1 MYPDDA
7 RSYDAGD
14 DHPSLDASEIPTFFK
29 TMVPTVAR
37 IYNVFESGTLSL
49 FAAGVVI
56 SPYGH
61 ILTINTDTGTN
72 RTGMHVCFK
81 DDDEGFK
88 AAICHEYADHPF
100 LLLKLESEREDFPYA
115 RLATSAAVQ
124 GSEIHFIHVFFNN
137 AYRYLKG
144 MVSCP
149 NRNLSSV
156 IMSKEV
162 QQIVAPSIKH
172 AYHNRVPIQ
181 FVEVGAIY
189 GSEHVC
195 GTPFFSKNGTV
206 VGIYYFSA
214 FNLAY
219 GFNLDYLETMS
230 PAWEE
235 KITECQPARRT
246 KLTSDGLASGSQS
259 GGQRAM

>member
-37 IYNVFESGTLSL
+37 IFNVFESGTLSW

-61 ILTINTDTGTN
+61 IITINTGTGTN
-72 RTGMHVCFK
+72 RTGMHVYFK

-88 AAICHEYADHPF
+88 AAICHEYDDHPF
-100 LLLKLESEREDFPYA
+100 LLLKLENLSYIIKSDEVKQI
-115 RLATSAAVQ
+115 AAPSIMDV
-124 GSEIHFIHVFFNN
+124 
-137 AYRYLKG
+137 YLKG
-144 MVSCP
+144 
-149 NRNLSSV
+149 
-156 IMSKEV
+156 
-162 QQIVAPSIKH
+162 A
-172 AYHNRVPIQ
+172 PIQ

-189 GSEHVC
+189 DSEHLR
-195 GTPFFSKNGTV
+195 GSPFFSKNGTV

-219 GFNLDYLETMS
+219 GFNVDYLETMS

-235 KITECQPARRT
+235 KITECQPAKRT
-246 KLTSDGLASGSQS
+246 KLTSDGLASSSQS
-259 GGQRAM
+259 GGRRAIKVHFNPFLVWDGIAEKPETFEPSLLKNWT

>member
-29 TMVPTVAR
+29 TMVPTVAQ
-37 IYNVFESGTLSL
+37 IFNVFESGTLSW

-61 ILTINTDTGTN
+61 ILTINTGTGTN
-72 RTGMHVCFK
+72 RTGMHVSFK

-88 AAICHEYADHPF
+88 AAICHEYDDHPF
-100 LLLKLESEREDFPYA
+100 LLLKLESERDDFPYA

-124 GSEIHFIHVFFNN
+124 GCEIHFIHVFNYNWF
-137 AYRYLKG
+137 RYLKG

-149 NRNLSSV
+149 NRNLSYIIKSD
-156 IMSKEV
+156 EV
-162 QQIVAPSIKH
+162 KQIAAPSIMDVYLKG
-172 AYHNRVPIQ
+172 APIQ

-189 GSEHVC
+189 DSEHVR
-195 GTPFFSKNGTV
+195 GSPFFSKNGTV

-219 GFNLDYLETMS
+219 GFNVDYLETMS

-235 KITECQPARRT
+235 KITECQPAKRT
-246 KLTSDGLASGSQS
+246 KLTSDGLASSSQS